1 MQIEKKYVQYI
12 VGNVGFQSFWVDMPP
27 VLLDMHCF
35 GYVDGDVNEDKV
47 VACFVDEFECPGGER
62 KKANVA
68 KMKLD
73 RDCKV
78 EMAKYGYKPNVD
90 TSLANSF
97 MFEIFAA
104 NCQSGEALG
113 KMEKLFHGIRQVK
126 LGKLR
131 PNDKISADKC
141 QWKYNGWIDFY
152 GSADCRRAMDLL
164 NHDQKNKNNGMKFVK
179 IGKLR
184 KLICDFNG
192 RSRMPVERKPAIK
205 VVKKRKRFTCWNQKL
220 NIRSQR
226 KFTVFEISDCS
237 IVF

>member
-1 MQIEKKYVQYI
+1 MQYI
-12 VGNVGFQSFWVDMPP
+12 VGNGGFQRFWVDMPP

-35 GYVDGDVNEDKV
+35 GYFDGDVNEDKV
-47 VACFVDEFECPGGER
+47 VACFVDELECPGGER
-62 KKANVA
+62 KKAYVA
-68 KMKLD
+68 KLKLD
-73 RDCKV
+73 RDCKA
-78 EMAKYGYKPNVD
+78 EMAKYRYKPQVD
-90 TSLANSF
+90 TSLAISF
-97 MFEIFAA
+97 KFENFAA
-104 NCQSGEALG
+104 NCQPGEALG
-113 KMEKLFHGIRQVK
+113 KVEKLFNGIKQVK

-164 NHDQKNKNNGMKFVK
+164 KQDQKNKYNGMKFVK

-192 RSRMPVERKPAIK
+192 RSRMPVIKKPAMK
-205 VVKKRKRFTCWNQKL
+205 VVKKRKHFTCWNQKL
-220 NIRSQR
+220 IIRSQR
-226 KFTVFEISDCS
+226 KFTVFEISDCA